1 MNMLSCKESTHLISE
16 AQDRS
21 LSFTEKTALETHMLI
36 CVGCRRYREQM
47 NFLRTLC
54 QQHPAH
60 PHPHPDPE
68 QKP

>member
-47 NFLRTLC
+47 NFLRTSC

-60 PHPHPDPE
+60 PHAHPDPE